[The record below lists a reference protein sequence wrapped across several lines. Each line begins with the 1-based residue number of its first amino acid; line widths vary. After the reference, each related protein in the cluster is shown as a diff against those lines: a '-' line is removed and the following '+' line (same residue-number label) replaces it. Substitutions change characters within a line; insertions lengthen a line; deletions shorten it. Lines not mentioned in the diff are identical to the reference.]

1 MTSHAPREKR
11 SLSVILGQTWVVLL
25 APVLAG
31 VAVVYVTAVW
41 HPWEPTPPLRH
52 TAVDLLVANEPVSG
66 LREPVTIV
74 SNAAG
79 ICQVPSQAD
88 PSPNAFRCLGG
99 NYIYDPCFGG
109 YLGSLVCISSPWSK
123 TGIRFR
129 PSTFEFYLANGN
141 SVRWNPNSSEPRPAG
156 HIAYGDPGALAKKPP
171 WALEL
176 ANGLRC
182 LDAEGATFEIAGE
195 RASYGCEAPGS
206 HRHQQEW
213 VIGLPNRSA
222 EPWVVSVLPTTGQP
236 QTSEVAVKA
245 VWY

>member
-1 MTSHAPREKR
+1 MTSDVSREKR
-11 SLSVILGQTWVVLL
+11 SLSAFARQTWVALL
-25 APVLAG
+25 APILTG
-31 VAVVYVTAVW
+31 VAVIYVTAVW
-41 HPWEPTPPLRH
+41 HPWEPAPTLRH
-52 TAVDLLVANEPVSG
+52 TAVNLLVANEPASG
-66 LREPVTIV
+66 LREPVVIV
-74 SNAAG
+74 SNSTG

-109 YLGSLVCISSPWSK
+109 YLSPLVCISSPWSK
-123 TGIRFR
+123 TGIRFH
-129 PSTFEFYLANGN
+129 PSAFEFFLANGA
-141 SVRWNPNSSEPRPAG
+141 SARWNPNSSQAMPTG
-156 HIAYGDPGALAKKPP
+156 HIAYGTPGGLSKKPP

-195 RASYGCEAPGS
+195 RANYGCETPGS

-213 VIGLPNRSA
+213 VIGQPNRGI
-222 EPWVVSVLPTTGQP
+222 EPWIVSVLPTVGQP